1 MNHDKIRTLT
11 LAGLFAAMAFICFFY
26 LRIEIPMGLG
36 LTGKLYIGYAFVI
49 LASVL
54 LGGTYGALSGAVG
67 LTLADLL
74 TGYVT
79 SAPPTFV
86 AKFILGGSITCI
98 AFPIL
103 HLDRVHSLKKEV
115 LYVIIA
121 AIGGCIIN
129 VLTEPLIRYAFK
141 YYFLGYAQEIA
152 YVSAI
157 NCGISM
163 AVNSVPS
170 IVIAAILYRVMKPL
184 VQK

>member
-1 MNHDKIRTLT
+1 MNHDKIRKLT

-49 LASVL
+49 L
-54 LGGTYGALSGAVG
+54 ALSGAVG